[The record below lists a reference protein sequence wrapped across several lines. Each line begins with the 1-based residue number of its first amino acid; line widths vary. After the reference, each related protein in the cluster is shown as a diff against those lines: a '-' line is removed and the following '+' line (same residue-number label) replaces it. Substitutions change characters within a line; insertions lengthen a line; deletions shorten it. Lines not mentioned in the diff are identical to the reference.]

1 MTQSLQHRNFTT
13 RCRKVTG
20 KPCDT
25 MSQSRKGEFMDF
37 FTEAVDVLAAIV
49 RAFSRP
55 NSPGDDFWEGWQEIF
70 QTKVRKATILPVRI
84 TRLWPPIRAEPGSG
98 RQGQGIMKQQK

>member
-1 MTQSLQHRNFTT
+1 
-13 RCRKVTG
+13 
-20 KPCDT
+20 
-25 MSQSRKGEFMDF
+25 MDF

-49 RAFSRP
+49 RAFSCQDLP
-55 NSPGDDFWEGWQEIF
+55 EEWQEMF
-70 QTKVRKATILPVRI
+70 PVKEKEAAILSVRI

>member
-1 MTQSLQHRNFTT
+1 MRHHDAKFTASELY
-13 RCRKVTG
+13 
-20 KPCDT
+20 DT

-49 RAFSRP
+49 RAISRP
-55 NSPGDDFWEGWQEIF
+55 DSPGDDFGEEWQEMF
-70 QTKVRKATILPVRI
+70 PMKEKEAAILPVRI